1 MNFDDNINEV
11 FDRFLTG
18 QMSEVEAKEFLQ
30 QLESDPALREAYEW
44 HRNMVAGIREAR
56 REELKDY
63 IKKNANIKYIGNIWG
78 RSWVMTSA
86 AILVIM
92 FASYVAV
99 EYFMNSGNNETTAE
113 QQSKDSGK
121 TDSKGLNG
129 ENEDGVATHKE
140 DGKTNTQET
149 PAYVENSTPQQING
163 DDVIPEIKKEVDLYA
178 LTKNRQDN
186 ITRIASGKSSGK
198 LLVYYKSAD
207 ALKYQYEPNK
217 LTLYKVPFEDKVM
230 VYEMEKASYLVWNKG
245 YYPLKKDGKPNDL
258 TKLTDTEALKG
269 LPPIK

>member
-1 MNFDDNINEV
+1 MNFDDNIQEV
-11 FDRFLTG
+11 FDRYLTG
-18 QMSEVEAKEFLQ
+18 QMDAAETKEFLQ
-30 QLESDPALREAYEW
+30 QLDTDPAFREAYEW
-44 HRNMVAGIREAR
+44 HRNVVAGIREAR

-99 EYFMNSGNNETTAE
+99 EYFMNTGNNEPTAE

-121 TDSKGLNG
+121 TDTKGN
-129 ENEDGVATHKE
+129 ENKDGIAVQKDE
-140 DGKTNTQET
+140 KSQTQET

-163 DDVIPEIKKEVDLYA
+163 DDVTPEIKKEVDLYA
-178 LTKNRQDN
+178 LTKNRQEN

-230 VYEMEKASYLVWNKG
+230 VYEIEKASYLVWNKG
-245 YYPLKKDGKPNDL
+245 YYSLKKDGKPNDL
-258 TKLTDTEALKG
+258 TKVTDTEALKG

>member
-1 MNFDDNINEV
+1 MNFDDNIQEV
-11 FDRFLTG
+11 FDRYLTG
-18 QMSEVEAKEFLQ
+18 QMDAAETKEFLQ
-30 QLESDPALREAYEW
+30 QLDSDPAFREAYEW

-99 EYFMNSGNNETTAE
+99 EYFMNSSNNEPTAE
-113 QQSKDSGK
+113 QKSNDSNK
-121 TDSKGLNG
+121 TDSKGVNEDG
-129 ENEDGVATHKE
+129 IAVENEDK
-140 DGKTNTQET
+140 GKTQET
-149 PAYVENSTPQQING
+149 PAYVENTPPNQKNN
-163 DDVIPEIKKEVDLYA
+163 DNVIPEVKKEVDLYA
-178 LTKNRQDN
+178 LTKNKQEN

-198 LLVYYKSAD
+198 LVVYYRSAD

-230 VYEMEKASYLVWNKG
+230 VYEIEKASYLVWNKG
-245 YYPLKKDGKPNDL
+245 YYSLKKDGKPNDL
-258 TKLTDTEALKG
+258 TKVTDAEALKG

>member
-99 EYFMNSGNNETTAE
+99 EYFMNSGNTETTAE
-113 QQSKDSGK
+113 QKSNDSGNV
-121 TDSKGLNG
+121 DSKGMGSDNK
-129 ENEDGVATHKE
+129 DGIAVEEEK
-140 DGKTNTQET
+140 NQSPET
-149 PAYVENSTPQQING
+149 PAYVENSTPQQTNDG
-163 DDVIPEIKKEVDLYA
+163 DVTPEIKKEVDLYA

-198 LLVYYKSAD
+198 LLVYYMSAD
-207 ALKYQYEPNK
+207 ALKYKYEPNK

-245 YYPLKKDGKPNDL
+245 YYTLKKDGKPNDL

>member
-1 MNFDDNINEV
+1 MNFDDNIQEV
-11 FDRFLTG
+11 FDRYLTG
-18 QMSEVEAKEFLQ
+18 QMDEAETREFLQ
-30 QLESDPALREAYEW
+30 QLDSDPAFREAYEW
-44 HRNMVAGIREAR
+44 HRNVVAGIREAR

-99 EYFMNSGNNETTAE
+99 EYFMNSGNNEPIAE
-113 QQSKDSGK
+113 QKSDDSNK
-121 TDSKGLNG
+121 TDSKGV
-129 ENEDGVATHKE
+129 NEDGITVDNDDEAQ
-140 DGKTNTQET
+140 TQET
-149 PAYVENSTPQQING
+149 PAYVENTSPTPKN
-163 DDVIPEIKKEVDLYA
+163 DVNVIPEVKKEVDLYA
-178 LTKNRQDN
+178 LTKNKQEN

-198 LLVYYKSAD
+198 LLVYYRSAD

-230 VYEMEKASYLVWNKG
+230 VYEIEKASYLVWNKG
-245 YYPLKKDGKPNDL
+245 YYSLKKDGKPNDL
-258 TKLTDTEALKG
+258 TKVTDTEALKG